1 MPKLQIG
8 TTLKLGR
15 RLGME
20 LQGGLALYRAGMIGG
35 AGPEAVLKTARALRD
50 FGSYS
55 GAVEIAALRHGQ
67 LPAIADDFGVI
78 TYAELADQTDRLA
91 NLFLARGYG
100 SETKLGIMCRNSR
113 WPLLASFAATR
124 AGMTVVFLNTG
135 FSARQT
141 QEVAAREDIQLLVHD
156 EGLTEA
162 VAGVEPA
169 DGRLVCSTRDPG
181 DDQLAAL
188 IATGRPGRPPVP
200 AKPGRVVLLTSGTT
214 GTPKGAPRSDPK
226 GLVLP
231 GSVLQRMPFKAQEA
245 TVVAPP
251 LFHGTGLLIALLTIG
266 LGSKLILRQRFDPA
280 QTVAD
285 VEEHRATGLCV
296 VPIMLQRIL
305 ALDDAGGLGARLN
318 SLRVIFSAGARLP
331 VEVAQRATDLLGDV
345 IYNLY
350 GSTEVALATMATPD
364 DLRAA
369 PLSVGRPLLGAR
381 VRILDDDAR
390 PVPAGQVGRIFVGS
404 LTPFE
409 GYTGGGNKEIIDGLL
424 STGDLGHFDGE
435 GRLYVDGRDDEMI
448 ISGGENVFP
457 KEVEE
462 LLVTH
467 PRIVDAAAI
476 GVDDA
481 EFGQRLRAFVV
492 AADGAAVSETEVKDF
507 VKQNLA
513 RYKVPREVVVI
524 DEIPRNPTGKVLKRV
539 LAER

>member
-1 MPKLQIG
+1 MEQAEGALRVA
-8 TTLKLGR
+8 R
-15 RLGME
+15 RIGME
-20 LQGGLALYRAGMIGG
+20 LRGGRALYRAGMIGG
-35 AGPEAVLKTARALRD
+35 SSPRVIAGTIRALRD

-55 GAVEIAALRHGQ
+55 GAVEIAALRHGD
-67 LPAIADDFGVI
+67 LPAVADDFGEI
-78 TYAELADQTDRLA
+78 SYSELLEQTDRLA
-91 NLFLARGYG
+91 NVFLTRGYDAN
-100 SETKLGIMCRNSR
+100 TKIGIMCRNSR

-141 QEVAAREDIQLLVHD
+141 QEVATREGVQLLIHD
-156 EGLTEA
+156 DGLSDA
-162 VAGVEPA
+162 VAGFQAP
-169 DGRLVCSTRDPG
+169 DGSIVCGTARAQ

-231 GSVLQRMPFKAQEA
+231 GSVLERMPFRSREA

-251 LFHGTGLLIALLTIG
+251 MFHGTGLLIALLTLG
-266 LGSKLILRQRFDPA
+266 LGSKLIVRQRFDA
-280 QTVAD
+280 RQV
-285 VEEHRATGLCV
+285 VEDIEANRATGLCV
-296 VPIMLQRIL
+296 VPVMLQRIL
-305 ALDDAGGLGARLN
+305 ALEDAGELAQRLG

-331 VEVAQRATDLLGDV
+331 VEVAQRASDLLGDV
-345 IYNLY
+345 VYNLY
-350 GSTEVALATMATPD
+350 GSTEVALATMSTPAD
-364 DLRAA
+364 FRQA
-369 PLSVGRPLLGAR
+369 PLSVGKTLLGAR
-381 VRILDDDAR
+381 VEVLDEHGR
-390 PVPAGQVGRIFVGS
+390 PLPRGQVGRIFVGT

-424 STGDLGHFDGE
+424 STGDLGHFDAD

-448 ISGGENVFP
+448 VSGGENVFP

-467 PRIVDAAAI
+467 PKIVDAAAI
-476 GVDDA
+476 GVEDE

-492 AADGAAVSETEVKDF
+492 VAEGETVEAAEVQDF
-507 VKQNLA
+507 VKENLA
-513 RYKVPREVVVI
+513 RYKVPRDVVVI
-524 DEIPRNPTGKVLKRV
+524 EEIPRNPTGKVLKRM
-539 LAER
+539 LAET